1 MKRVLTVTIVFLAL
15 IFGIVVG
22 LITTQENKVEEVQP
36 IQSSEKCQLVHI
48 DSTIPVIEPFYTT
61 IANHIT
67 ENERE
72 TLARLVY
79 LEARGQSYLGQKAV
93 VEVVLNRVLSDEF
106 PNTIDDVIYQK
117 NQFSPAKYIET
128 TTPTQIQYDVV
139 DEVLSEI
146 YPVLI
151 GFHMCRGSMPPWRRT
166 GHAAS
171 SGEEYHRERI
181 MMR

>member
-1 MKRVLTVTIVFLAL
+1 MKRVLIVTITFLIL
-15 IFGIVVG
+15 IFGIIVAG
-22 LITTQENKVEEVQP
+22 LTATQENKAEEMQP
-36 IQSSEKCQLVHI
+36 IQSSEKCQLVLI
-48 DSTIPVIEPFYTT
+48 DSTISVIEPFYTT

-67 ENERE
+67 EKERE

-128 TTPTQIQYDVV
+128 TTPTQ
-139 DEVLSEI
+139 
-146 YPVLI
+146 
-151 GFHMCRGSMPPWRRT
+151 T
-166 GHAAS
+166 
-171 SGEEYHRERI
+171 
-181 MMR
+181 